1 MILHTE
7 TWIKLDFERFVYN
20 YFIDNF
26 YFVNLKLWSVLR
38 VDDD

>member
-20 YFIDNF
+20 YFIEIV
-26 YFVNLKLWSVLR
+26 YFVYLKLWSVL
-38 VDDD
+38 DDD